1 MHETYRMLAREHDAD
16 LEREAARRRLA
27 AQLPRSGR
35 LRMGSVLALA
45 AHALRRLPLDRRR
58 APAIPDASGWPQI
71 DA

>member
-35 LRMGSVLALA
+35 LRMGSVLALPHMPSAGCRSTA
-45 AHALRRLPLDRRR
+45 AARRR
-58 APAIPDASGWPQI
+58 SPTLQVGRR
-71 DA
+71 